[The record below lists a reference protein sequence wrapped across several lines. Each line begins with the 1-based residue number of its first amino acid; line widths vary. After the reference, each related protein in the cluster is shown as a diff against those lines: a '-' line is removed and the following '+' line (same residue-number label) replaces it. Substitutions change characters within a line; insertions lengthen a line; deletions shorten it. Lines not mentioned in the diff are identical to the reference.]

1 MIQVAQAIDED
12 ASRRAPMEWLVEAI
26 LVLLKWDAALDEST
40 ACDAEGGRVH
50 AIALWSLIPGAIVH
64 PGNREL

>member
-1 MIQVAQAIDED
+1 
-12 ASRRAPMEWLVEAI
+12 MEWLVEAI